1 MKVLLTGGAGF
12 IGSHVAEAYLKKGN
26 KVVIVDNLSSGKLR
40 NVPDK
45 AKLYITD
52 IGAPELEK
60 IFEIEKPDIVNHHA
74 AQISVTVSARDPVK
88 DARTNVLGLL
98 NLLNCTVKYKV
109 RKIIYISSGGAMYGD
124 ADIIPTPED
133 YDAKPVSPYG
143 MHKVLGENYLRFF
156 KNEHGL
162 HFIVLRY
169 ANVYGPRQDPYG
181 EAGVVAIFTNN
192 LLNNKVSKIYAYPD
206 NPEGMTRD
214 YVFVKDAVKANLLAA
229 DTDNN
234 TAVNIGTGKSTKTYE
249 LYNILSDITGK
260 KIKPQFTDARAGD
273 LKFSCLDNKKA
284 KNILGWEPEYTLK
297 EGLSETVQYFNS
309 I

>member
-12 IGSHVAEAYLKKGN
+12 IGSHVAEAYLDRGYR
-26 KVVIVDNLSSGKLR
+26 VVIVDNLSSGKLK
-40 NVPDK
+40 NVPEG

-74 AQISVTVSARDPVK
+74 AQISVTISARDPLK
-88 DARTNVLGLL
+88 DAKTNVIGLL
-98 NLLNCTVKYKV
+98 NLLNCTAKFRV

-133 YDAKPVSPYG
+133 YNAKPLSPYG
-143 MHKVLGENYLRFF
+143 IHKVLGENYLRFF

-162 HFIVLRY
+162 HFTILRY
-169 ANVYGPRQDPYG
+169 ANVYGPRQDPFG

-192 LLNNKVSKIYAYPD
+192 LLNSKVSKIYAYPE

-214 YVFVKDAVKANLLAA
+214 YVFVKDVVKANLLAGDSET
-229 DTDNN
+229 DT
-234 TAVNIGTGKSTKTYE
+234 AINIGTGKSTKTYE
-249 LYNILSDITGK
+249 LYKILSEITGRN
-260 KIKPQFTDARAGD
+260 IEPQFADARPGD

-284 KNILGWEPEYTLK
+284 KDVLGWKPEYTLK
-297 EGLSETVQYFNS
+297 EGLAETVQYFNS

>member
-12 IGSHVAEAYLKKGN
+12 IGSHVAEAYLDRGYR
-26 KVVIVDNLSSGKLR
+26 VVIVDNLSSGKLK
-40 NVPDK
+40 NVPEG

-74 AQISVTVSARDPVK
+74 AQISVTISARDPLK
-88 DARTNVLGLL
+88 DAKTNVIGLL
-98 NLLNCTVKYKV
+98 NLLNCTAKFRV

-133 YDAKPVSPYG
+133 YNAKPLSPYG
-143 MHKVLGENYLRFF
+143 IHKVLGENYLRFF

-162 HFIVLRY
+162 HFTILRY
-169 ANVYGPRQDPYG
+169 ANVYGPRQDPFG

-192 LLNNKVSKIYAYPD
+192 LLNSKVSKIYAYPE

-214 YVFVKDAVKANLLAA
+214 YVFVKDVVKANLLAGDSET
-229 DTDNN
+229 DT
-234 TAVNIGTGKSTKTYE
+234 AINIGTGKSTKTYE
-249 LYNILSDITGK
+249 LYKILSEITGRN
-260 KIKPQFTDARAGD
+260 IKPQFADARPGD

-284 KNILGWEPEYTLK
+284 KDVLGWKPEYTLK
-297 EGLSETVQYFNS
+297 EGLAETVQYFNS

>member
-12 IGSHVAEAYLKKGN
+12 IGSHVAEAYLDRGYR
-26 KVVIVDNLSSGKLR
+26 VVIVDNLSSGKLK
-40 NVPDK
+40 NVPEG

-74 AQISVTVSARDPVK
+74 AQISVTVSARDPLE
-88 DARTNVLGLL
+88 DAKTNVIGLL
-98 NLLNCTVKYKV
+98 NLLNCTAKFRV

-133 YDAKPVSPYG
+133 YNAKPLSPYG
-143 MHKVLGENYLRFF
+143 IHKVLGENYLRFF
-156 KNEHGL
+156 KNEHDL
-162 HFIVLRY
+162 HFTILRY
-169 ANVYGPRQDPYG
+169 ANVYGPRQDPFG

-192 LLNNKVSKIYAYPD
+192 LLNNKVSKIYAYPE

-214 YVFVKDAVKANLLAA
+214 YVFVKDVVKANLLAG
-229 DTDNN
+229 DSEKD

-249 LYNILSDITGK
+249 LYKILSEITGRN
-260 KIKPQFTDARAGD
+260 IEPQFADARPGD
-273 LKFSCLDNKKA
+273 LKFSCLNNKKA
-284 KNILGWEPEYTLK
+284 KDILGWEPEYTLK
-297 EGLSETVQYFNS
+297 EGLAETVQYFNS